1 MTSFRLFESFNGVR
15 ARVGTKQVL
24 QSKSFK
30 ICIPPR
36 VISADLITMTVF
48 CSTDPCRDPV
58 SVFVVVLFASA
69 LYLTHSGCRHD

>member
-1 MTSFRLFESFNGVR
+1 MTSFRLSESFNGVK

-24 QSKSFK
+24 QRKSFK

-48 CSTDPCRDPV
+48 CSTDSCLDPLSVCGCPV
-58 SVFVVVLFASA
+58 SECA
-69 LYLTHSGCRHD
+69 LLEPLWL

>member
-1 MTSFRLFESFNGVR
+1 MTSFSLSESYNGVR

-24 QSKSFK
+24 QRKSFK

-48 CSTDPCRDPV
+48 CSTDFCFDPLSISGGPV
-58 SVFVVVLFASA
+58 SECAFPEPLW
-69 LYLTHSGCRHD
+69 LQT